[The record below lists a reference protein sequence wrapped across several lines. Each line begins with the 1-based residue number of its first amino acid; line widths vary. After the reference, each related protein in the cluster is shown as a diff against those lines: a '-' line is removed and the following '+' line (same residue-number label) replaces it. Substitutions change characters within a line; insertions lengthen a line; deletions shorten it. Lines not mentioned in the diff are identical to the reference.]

1 MFYSL
6 REAAEKL
13 NATEDQVKQLATQ
26 GKLREFRDGSNLL
39 YKVDEVDEL
48 LSAASGAQAEQEAA
62 APAEEPSEAEDIE
75 ELAELESFDEFELE
89 PEAQPEQEPVE
100 LEDTAEPAGVEEPEE
115 EIEAPQEKSEAPQEQ
130 VEPEEE
136 SELEAQEEP
145 EPEKKPQVEAEGTAG
160 DEEISLAPESGIAPA
175 ESGLTEADT
184 ALTGDGISVLGETDA
199 DYDVTGDTSAETT
212 VAPSAGGTTPE
223 QPLEEVEEDVNL
235 DSFGSGSGLLDLS
248 LQADDTSLGG
258 ILDEIYTPEGGEGEP
273 KEPTAEGS
281 AEQVAA
287 EAEQIMPEEIAAPEP
302 AIATPAVVQPYAEA
316 PPDTV
321 SKTLGM
327 LMFLPL
333 AILLY
338 TTIVAV
344 AGLRGVVPSILTSIQ
359 GLIWYIMIGALVAT
373 GIVVGASFLLTGDF
387 AKAGKKPKKPKAKK
401 EKKAKKSKKG
411 KEIEPPGE
419 EGAV

>member
-1 MFYSL
+1 MAGMFYSL

-13 NATEDQVKQLATQ
+13 NATEDQVKEMARQ

-39 YKVDEVDEL
+39 YKVDEVEQLMSD
-48 LSAASGAQAEQEAA
+48 ASVTQAEQAA
-62 APAEEPSEAEDIE
+62 ASSAEEPSESEDMD
-75 ELAELESFDEFELE
+75 ELAEPESFDEFELE
-89 PEAQPEQEPVE
+89 SEAESEQEPVE
-100 LEDTAEPAGVEEPEE
+100 LEDLAEPVRDEEPEE
-115 EIEAPQEKSEAPQEQ
+115 EIEAPQEQ

-136 SELEAQEEP
+136 SELEPQEEA
-145 EPEKKPQVEAEGTAG
+145 EPEKEPLAEGTAG
-160 DEEISLAPESGIAPA
+160 EEEISLAPESGIAPA

-184 ALTGDGISVLGETDA
+184 ALTGEGISVLGETDR

-212 VAPSAGGTTPE
+212 VAPGATGTTPE
-223 QPLEEVEEDVNL
+223 QPLEEIEEDVNL

-258 ILDEIYTPEGGEGEP
+258 ILDEIYTAEGGEGEG
-273 KEPTAEGS
+273 KEPAAEGS

-287 EAEQIMPEEIAAPEP
+287 EAEQIMPEDMVAPEP
-302 AIATPAVVQPYAEA
+302 VVAAPAIVQPYAEA
-316 PPDTV
+316 PPDTQ

-333 AILLY
+333 ALLLY

-344 AGLRGVVPSILTSIQ
+344 AGLRGVVPSILTPIQ
-359 GLIWYIMIGALVAT
+359 GIIWYILIGTLVAT
-373 GIVVGASFLLTGDF
+373 AIVVGASFLLTGEF

-411 KEIEPPGE
+411 EEIEPPGE
-419 EGAV
+419 EEAV